1 MMRTLL
7 LLLLPAVAACSGGA
21 HRSSEPSERPA
32 TARQQFS
39 VYDVG
44 GAWRD
49 QSGTALALPALRGK
63 PRVIAMVYTHC
74 TATCPIA
81 LANMKRIE
89 SETGPNVGLVLVSLD
104 PERDTPGA
112 LAMYAREKELST
124 ERWTL
129 LNGSD
134 GDVRA
139 LAAVIGVRYRRVAP
153 ETLAHSNMLTVVD
166 ANGAVVHQQQ
176 GFDETAATI
185 RIAQS
190 LAASATR
197 ADR

>member
-1 MMRTLL
+1 M
-7 LLLLPAVAACSGGA
+7 A
-21 HRSSEPSERPA
+21 
-32 TARQQFS
+32 
-39 VYDVG
+39 
-44 GAWRD
+44 
-49 QSGTALALPALRGK
+49 
-63 PRVIAMVYTHC
+63 YTHC
-74 TATCPIA
+74 AATCPIA

-89 SETGPNVGLVLVSLD
+89 SETGANVGLVLVSLD

-112 LAMYAREKELST
+112 RATYAREKELST

-134 GDVRA
+134 ADVRA

-185 RIAQS
+185 RVAQS